1 VPVSTATRRTQYHS
15 FILNT
20 VQDGPPSSD
29 TSSCAAIN
37 AMRHGHG
44 DEPAR
49 LAQCGLIRRRS
60 IQCTLTRR
68 GSVQLR
74 LARCK
79 STHRGSTQL

>member
-37 AMRHGHG
+37 AMRHGHE

-49 LAQCGLIRRRS
+49 LA
-60 IQCTLTRR
+60 QCTLTRR
-68 GSVQLR
+68 GSVQPR
-74 LARCK
+74 LARRK
-79 STHRGSTQL
+79 STRRGSTQL